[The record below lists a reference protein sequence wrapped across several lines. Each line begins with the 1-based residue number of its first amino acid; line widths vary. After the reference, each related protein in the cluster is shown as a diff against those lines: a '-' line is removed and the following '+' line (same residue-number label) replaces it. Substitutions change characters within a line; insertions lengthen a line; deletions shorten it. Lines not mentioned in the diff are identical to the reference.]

1 MPLWLQ
7 FILFLSVALA
17 VLGGA
22 HFYLWRRLARD
33 MGLPSRWRHVLRV
46 VFVLGVLAFPLEHF
60 VARTVGGTGS
70 VVFAYFAYGW
80 MGFCFYAFVLLLVAD
95 LVLLVLWRHR
105 RPPRDGAERR
115 DGDGPPEDPERR
127 RALRRLLNGSAAAAS
142 GGILVYGGLSAFA
155 EPEITDLPVRL
166 PRLPHAL
173 SGLTIVQL
181 TDVHVG
187 AIVNE
192 RFVHRMVEST
202 NRLQPDVVVITGD
215 LFDRT
220 VDRLGG
226 VLPELRRLRSRYGT
240 YFVTGNHEFY
250 TGVEPLCAALRGIG
264 VTVLRNERVPVGD
277 GTASF
282 DLLGVDDWNAG
293 RRRGPPGRFTSWS
306 GHYDLDAALAGR
318 DLERAAVLLAHQPR
332 DFAKAAAAGVG
343 LQLSGHTHGG
353 QMFPIIGIS
362 TLAYRWAA
370 GHYRLGESH
379 IYVSRGIGFWG
390 PPFRVLAPPEIVKIT
405 LV

>member
-7 FILFLSVALA
+7 FILFLSVALTI
-17 VLGGA
+17 LGGA

-33 MGLPSRWRHVLRV
+33 TGLPSRWRHVLRV
-46 VFVLGVLAFPLEHF
+46 VFVLGVLAFPLEHL
-60 VARTVGGTGS
+60 VARGVGGAPS

-80 MGFCFYAFVLLLVAD
+80 MGFCFYAFVLLLAAD

-105 RPPRDGAERR
+105 KARRAGDPRH
-115 DGDGPPEDPERR
+115 DGPPDDPDRR
-127 RALRRLLNGSAAAAS
+127 RALRRLVNGGAAVAS
-142 GGILVYGGLSAFA
+142 GGILVYGGISAFA
-155 EPEITDLPVRL
+155 DPEVTDLPVRL
-166 PRLPHAL
+166 PRLPRAL
-173 SGLTIVQL
+173 SGLTIAQL
-181 TDVHVG
+181 TDIHVG

-192 RFVHRMVEST
+192 RFVRRMVEAT
-202 NRLQPDVVVITGD
+202 NRLAPDAVVITGD

-220 VDRLGG
+220 VDELGG

-240 YFVTGNHEFY
+240 FFVTGNHEFY

-264 VTVLRNERVPVGD
+264 VTVLRNERVPLGD
-277 GTASF
+277 GAASI
-282 DLLGVDDWNAG
+282 DLLGVDDWNSG
-293 RRRGPPGRFTSWS
+293 RPRRVRRPGRFSFP

-318 DLERAAVLLAHQPR
+318 DPERAAVLLAHQPR
-332 DFAKAAAAGVG
+332 DFAKAAASGVG

-362 TLAYRWAA
+362 KLTYRWVA

-390 PPFRVLAPPEIVKIT
+390 PPFRVLAAPEIVKIT